1 MMCLLSPEVI
11 VEYIMEENLKL
22 DLTAE
27 RNTFQGEEMLES
39 QNSGKRDLR
48 DHLVQSFFYFLSS
61 LLEHFGL
68 TVP

>member
-1 MMCLLSPEVI
+1 MICLLSPEVI

-39 QNSGKRDLR
+39 QNSGPPEWKET
-48 DHLVQSFFYFLSS
+48 
-61 LLEHFGL
+61 LE
-68 TVP
+68 TI